1 MGVTIIQKSNLSRT
15 RRSPKLALVLSGG
28 AISGGAFKIGGLM
41 ALNHYLG
48 NKSVTE
54 FDMYVGMSAG
64 GFLGSFLAGG
74 IDPHELLLAIDGKSD
89 KISPFQPW
97 DFYWPAYKEYLRR
110 VARLGKDII
119 HVWPSIIKAAI
130 QFLPMHEGEI
140 RRNLRRFIDN
150 PTYQHFEQILLP
162 LIEEVEEATPIP
174 HPGRYIPSG
183 IFDNS
188 RIEKYLRKNFKQN
201 NIPNNFKELKR
212 QRGVDLYITA
222 TNLNTAQMS
231 VFGHDFDSTLSISE
245 AVQASTAI
253 PGFYIPPRLR
263 GEEYLDGGLRKTAN
277 ISLAMLKGADLI
289 IVYNP
294 FRPFMNRSRY
304 QLGPF
309 APNISD
315 WGMGMVLNQSFR
327 ALLQSRLYQ
336 GLERLRLDPHF
347 KGDLILIEP
356 TETDVQFFNM
366 NPIAFWTRSDAAR
379 HGFISVKRS
388 LEQNHR
394 DVQEILGAYGIVCQI
409 ENLSLD
415 NLSPSANAQ
424 GAKESESHP
433 MLRVVK

>member
-1 MGVTIIQKSNLSRT
+1 MGVTIIQKSNLSKAKK
-15 RRSPKLALVLSGG
+15 SPMLALVLAGG
-28 AISGGAFKIGGLM
+28 AITGGAYKIGGLL
-41 ALNHYLG
+41 ALDAFLENR
-48 NKSVTE
+48 KVTE
-54 FDMYVGMSAG
+54 FDMYVGLSAG

-74 IDPHELLLAIDGKSD
+74 IDPNEMLLAMDGKSD
-89 KISPFQPW
+89 KVDPFQPW
-97 DFYWPAYKEYLRR
+97 DFYWPAYKEFWRR
-110 VARLGKDII
+110 ASRLGKDLI
-119 HVWPSIIKAAI
+119 HVWPAIAKAMI
-130 QFLPMHEGEI
+130 QYLPLHEGEI
-140 RRNLRRFIDN
+140 RRNLRKFMEK
-150 PTYQHFEQILLP
+150 PSYQGFEQVLTP
-162 LIEEVEEATPIP
+162 LIKEVMDATPIP

-188 RIEKYLRKNFKQN
+188 RIEKYIQRNFKRN
-201 NIPNNFKELKR
+201 NIPNNFRMLKK

-222 TNLNTAQMS
+222 TNLNTAQMA

-253 PGFYIPPRLR
+253 PGFYIPPKLR

-304 QLGPF
+304 QLGPN
-309 APNISD
+309 AANISD

-327 ALLQSRLYQ
+327 ALLQSRLHQ

-356 TETDVQFFNM
+356 TETDVKFFNM
-366 NPIAFWTRSDAAR
+366 NPIAFWSRGDAAR
-379 HGFISVKRS
+379 HGFVSVKRS
-388 LEQNHR
+388 LDQNYR
-394 DVQEILGAYGIVCQI
+394 DIQEILGSYGIRCRI
-409 ENLSLD
+409 ENISLQENPYFSD
-415 NLSPSANAQ
+415 VPKPEPDAR
-424 GAKESESHP
+424 P